1 MILQLI
7 AKLIFEVKMI
17 KKIFEVI
24 RPEQVFPLVLIL
36 LDLAAAVVYLRQK
49 DYKKA
54 VYWVAAAV
62 LNITVT
68 F

>member
-1 MILQLI
+1 
-7 AKLIFEVKMI
+7 MI
-17 KKIFEVI
+17 KKKFEVI

-36 LDLAAAVVYLRQK
+36 IGLAAAVVYLRQK
-49 DYKKA
+49 DYKKT

>member
-1 MILQLI
+1 
-7 AKLIFEVKMI
+7 MI

-24 RPEQVFPLVLIL
+24 RPEQVFPPVLIL
-36 LDLAAAVVYLRQK
+36 LDLAAAV
-49 DYKKA
+49 
-54 VYWVAAAV
+54 

>member
-1 MILQLI
+1 
-7 AKLIFEVKMI
+7 MI

-36 LDLAAAVVYLRQK
+36 LDLAAAVVYLQQK